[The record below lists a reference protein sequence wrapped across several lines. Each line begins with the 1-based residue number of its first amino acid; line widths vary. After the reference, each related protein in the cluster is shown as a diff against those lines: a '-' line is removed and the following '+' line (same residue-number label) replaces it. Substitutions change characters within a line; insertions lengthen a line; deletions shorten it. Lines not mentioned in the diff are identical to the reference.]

1 ERRVDTLGADGGA
14 GGPAR
19 GRRQLRVRLVRVAW
33 NAVVAGLG
41 VCLDARHLCAPC
53 PGRRGSAA
61 LPPSGHRCR
70 AGACHLRFPLPAAP
84 RPPSAAH
91 ARAAI
96 RHRAGGALLGAL
108 RPRSDRQPALLPG
121 HRPGGAGAARD
132 RRHRGRALAGSRP
145 RGRGRCRDPP
155 RRGDGPSPRP
165 SGAWPGRRPRCGG
178 LARDTRPPRAAAPGD
193 VERDG
198 LPRALPLGRPANRR
212 VPGAARGRHRDVG
225 GRRGAATAVVGRSR
239 GLRLRP
245 RLGLRSGGR
254 TGERPPPALRVVRQ
268 VRDARHPHLLLGADG
283 DRRGHGQG
291 QRMTASART
300 LAAAVSL
307 LVVLCLLAQHAAPRV
322 NLPGHVDPAR
332 WVLQDFRDS
341 VYYPVVAFLDGRN
354 PYDQAAQAR
363 TYPVGQVFPPY
374 LPLTLIAHLPF
385 GLVSH
390 ALAAAL
396 YGTAV
401 LALTAVLAA
410 LALGGAGVPVT
421 AAATLGLT
429 AALLLSRPGYMNL
442 LLGQVTAQVAIGAY
456 VALRWARKSPIIAG
470 LGLAFATLKP
480 TYGVPLA
487 VLMLLGRGDVTAVAA
502 GAALSAALCLGTLV
516 PLAHAAGG
524 VAPFVASLGG
534 STAAFSAEGTSN
546 AWSSFARLDVVALA
560 ARVLGR
566 VPDVWMQLLLA
577 V

>member
-1 ERRVDTLGADGGA
+1 
-14 GGPAR
+14 
-19 GRRQLRVRLVRVAW
+19 
-33 NAVVAGLG
+33 
-41 VCLDARHLCAPC
+41 
-53 PGRRGSAA
+53 
-61 LPPSGHRCR
+61 
-70 AGACHLRFPLPAAP
+70 
-84 RPPSAAH
+84 
-91 ARAAI
+91 
-96 RHRAGGALLGAL
+96 
-108 RPRSDRQPALLPG
+108 
-121 HRPGGAGAARD
+121 
-132 RRHRGRALAGSRP
+132 
-145 RGRGRCRDPP
+145 
-155 RRGDGPSPRP
+155 
-165 SGAWPGRRPRCGG
+165 
-178 LARDTRPPRAAAPGD
+178 
-193 VERDG
+193 
-198 LPRALPLGRPANRR
+198 
-212 VPGAARGRHRDVG
+212 
-225 GRRGAATAVVGRSR
+225 
-239 GLRLRP
+239 
-245 RLGLRSGGR
+245 
-254 TGERPPPALRVVRQ
+254 
-268 VRDARHPHLLLGADG
+268 
-283 DRRGHGQG
+283 
-291 QRMTASART
+291 MTASART

-390 ALAAAL
+390 ALADVL
-396 YGTAV
+396 YVTAV

-534 STAAFSAEGTSN
+534 STAEFSAEGTSN

-577 V
+577 VVVTAAGVIGLRRLRGDERAPTVQLGVGLICLTLLIGSYHQAYDALLLAQPAVALGAGRWGGGAVASPALRWTVFALLAVPAVNYLATGTLVSGLSIGSPAWLAVTAANPVALLAAWAVHLGLACRTARR